1 MKEKRAQ
8 ARRAQNTR
16 RLAFEWLK
24 PMLTVLTLVCS
35 AIGLT
40 LMLNWMQDAGQW
52 PVRTVRVE
60 GQLLNLDREALQQEV
75 MPLAVSG
82 FFNLDVSLI
91 QQRVERMPWVS
102 QVSVRRVWPDQLTV
116 RVLEQKPVARWGEQG
131 FLNAKAQ
138 LFEPEQTVDLPGL
151 PQLQGPQ
158 GYEERVL
165 SMYQRLLGMLQPLQ
179 LGIDNL
185 RLDARRTWQVRLS
198 NGLTIEVGRTDP
210 VDRVARFVRVYP
222 AILATGNGQVVAVDL
237 RYSNGF
243 TVRWQQ
249 TDETT
254 RSTG

>member
-8 ARRAQNTR
+8 ARRAHNSR
-16 RLAFEWLK
+16 RLACEWLK
-24 PMLTVLTLVCS
+24 PVLAVLTLACS

-40 LMLNWMQDAGQW
+40 LLLNWMQDAGQW

-60 GQLLNLDREALQQEV
+60 GQLLHLDKNVLQQEV
-75 MPLAVSG
+75 VPLAVNG
-82 FFNLDVSLI
+82 FFNLDVNLV
-91 QQRVERMPWVS
+91 QQRVEKMPWID

-131 FLNAKAQ
+131 FLNARAQ
-138 LFEPEQTVDLPGL
+138 LFEPERTVDLPNL

-165 SMYQRLLGMLQPLQ
+165 GMYQRLLEMVQPLQ
-179 LGIDNL
+179 LGIYSL

-198 NGLTIEVGRTDP
+198 NGLTVEVGRTDP
-210 VDRVARFVRVYP
+210 VERVARFVRVYP

-243 TVRWQQ
+243 TVRWQK
-249 TDETT
+249 TEETT